1 MGPLPLED
9 LITAFSRLP
18 GIGRKTAQRLAF
30 HVIKRPREEAE
41 KLSRALVEAKD
52 NIQYCSE
59 CYNYTE
65 RGSDRCEVCRDPRRD
80 QTTIC
85 VVEDASD
92 VLTLEHNQLYRG
104 IYHVLGGA
112 LSPLDGIRPDDLRID
127 ELVERIKGN
136 RVEEVII
143 GLNPSAEGEATAEYL
158 LQQIGTSTR
167 VTRLAR
173 GLPVGSDLDLADRI
187 TLAHALEGRHAF

>member
-41 KLSRALVEAKD
+41 KLARALVEAKD
-52 NIQYCSE
+52 NIQYCSK

-65 RGSDRCEVCRDPRRD
+65 RGADSCEVCRDPRRD

-112 LSPLDGIRPDDLRID
+112 LSPLDGIRPDDLRIG
-127 ELVERIKGN
+127 ELVERIKGE